1 MMIRFLMPPDPRDWL
16 PTQHLA
22 WAVRPAAGELDLAP
36 FLAAHR
42 ADGQGPGRG
51 SPQADAGKLAR
62 RTAAQAKL
70 EAGEQT
76 RRQQAEAERA
86 GKIAKLAAEKDRLE
100 ARAAEELAKGQARVA
115 RYEQRAAAAAAGRG
129 RWQRGRAPGRRAA
142 ARRPHLGGRGRGR
155 AGRAQTGR
163 GGRRPC
169 RGGGSGPPA
178 QGEHH

>member
-42 ADGQGPGRG
+42 ADGQDPGRG

-62 RTAAQAKL
+62 RTAAQAK
-70 EAGEQT
+70 
-76 RRQQAEAERA
+76 
-86 GKIAKLAAEKDRLE
+86 LE